1 MSYILRGVR
10 YGAPIQSDPLDSIEE
25 AVRLAML
32 WEDSEDDYCAGW
44 ACPHSIT
51 DHHGVVAVDRD
62 ELLRLQGELGAEG
75 SGRE

>member
-1 MSYILRGVR
+1 MSYILHGMR
-10 YGAPIQSDPLDSIEE
+10 YGAPVQSDPLDSIDE

-44 ACPHSIT
+44 ACPYSVV
-51 DHHGVVAVDRD
+51 DNHGGVILDRD
-62 ELLRLQGELGAEG
+62 ALIIAQGELGAEG